1 MKFKKINENK
11 IMVSL
16 SWKELASRNL
26 DVKSLKSNS
35 VAYQKFFWDMME
47 RAQEELGFDVKG
59 SQLMVETVPDK
70 EGNLMITIT
79 KSDGENEVQSGLE
92 RFFSELLQ
100 TGLGSLNG
108 SGDNVPEKER
118 SDVSATGK
126 DKKDNVRYDTF
137 RFDDFE
143 ALVGFAKSVQE
154 GFNLVNKLYLFENAY
169 YLLVKSGPRK
179 QKMADTLFDIAL
191 EFNAYPLESA
201 LWMPLLEERGKK
213 IMNAKAIQTLAEKFS

>member
-11 IMVSL
+11 IMVTL
-16 SWKELASRNL
+16 SWKELASRDL

-47 RAQEELGFDVKG
+47 RAQEELGFDVRG

-79 KSDGENEVQSGLE
+79 KSGGEQESQSNLE
-92 RFFSELLQ
+92 RFFSELFQ
-100 TGLGSLNG
+100 SSLGSLPNLG
-108 SGDNVPEKER
+108 GGLPENEPAPLTEEKEQ
-118 SDVSATGK
+118 K
-126 DKKDNVRYDTF
+126 DTIRYDTF

-143 ALVGFAKSVQE
+143 ALVGFAKSVQ
-154 GFNLVNKLYLFENAY
+154 GPLTLVNKLYLLENSY
-169 YLLVKSGPRK
+169 YLVVKSGAKK
-179 QKMADTLFDIAL
+179 QKLVDTLFDIAL

-201 LWMPLLEERGKK
+201 LWMPLLEERGKQIIK
-213 IMNAKAIQTLAEKFS
+213 AKAIQKLAENFS

>member
-59 SQLMVETVPDK
+59 SQLMVETVPDT

-79 KSDGENEVQSGLE
+79 KSGGEPDVQNGLERLFSELFQSGLDA
-92 RFFSELLQ
+92 LN
-100 TGLGSLNG
+100 GLGGGL
-108 SGDNVPEKER
+108 PENELPAPGESKEKKER
-118 SDVSATGK
+118 
-126 DKKDNVRYDTF
+126 NCYDTF

-143 ALVGFAKSVQE
+143 DLIGLAKSVQE
-154 GFNLVNKLYLFENAY
+154 GFKLVNKLYLFENAY
-169 YLLVKSGPRK
+169 YLVVKSGPRN
-179 QKMADTLFDIAL
+179 QKMADKLFDVAM
-191 EFNAYPLESA
+191 EFNGHPLESA
-201 LWMPLLEERGKK
+201 LWLSLLEEQGKK
-213 IMNAKAIQTLAEKFS
+213 IVATKAIQTLAEKFS